1 MAEQIGEAVV
11 RISADTKP
19 LETAVAQ
26 AKQATASLSGLKI
39 NWGEGQGSLEEYNS
53 WVKKTNDEIANMV
66 EESVDVEAILK
77 REGVTIRNT
86 AQEFSTLAQAST
98 KTVQETSKL
107 RDTLST
113 IGTALAHPIQTI
125 KGAFARLK
133 DDGSNAVSGI
143 GDSFNGL
150 TKTMTKT
157 KRSIT
162 TWSFFLTAILG
173 KSFSALAEVDEE
185 TKNVIDTIKND
196 ANTAFANLGRILRPV
211 LDFVGTIAE
220 GFKMIT
226 EDIGRMIGVIHGV
239 TETEDILTGVQMAE
253 EYNKEATKNLAGSYD
268 DLASSIANAQEQI
281 ADIRSQ
287 MDRTTLEYRRNL
299 KQILVDHENTV
310 NTLTQQIK
318 DANDDYQRAVDERN
332 AEFAVSQA
340 KEEKEHQEKVDEL
353 MTQIN
358 FLQRYNNKYNQEKL
372 SQLQFALA
380 KENNLYKKQT
390 EAEKAELDLQN
401 KLEREKADKQIAEY
415 QGELNEEIALLN
427 KHRDLLN
434 SVRDEI
440 LLDEVENLKEQYDLQ
455 MKSYNQQIAEAQKA
469 GAQAGAKYAENY
481 AKAVKDFDWNS
492 VYKSVWSS
500 SGYRQTSV
508 EERNGQKVIV
518 DTYIPGAFADGGYTG
533 QGGKYEPAGIVHK
546 GEYVIPKEQ
555 VDQTTGKPKAFGGVN
570 VNITMNGAFAT
581 SATERRRFAEEIRNE
596 LANID
601 FARLGA

>member
-77 REGVTIRNT
+77 REGATIRNT

-211 LDFVGTIAE
+211 LDFVATIAE

-226 EDIGRMIGVIHGV
+226 EDIGRMLGVVHGL

-299 KQILVDHENTV
+299 KQILVDHEETV

-318 DANDDYQRAVDERN
+318 DANGDYQRAVDERN

-415 QGELNEEIALLN
+415 QSELNEEVALLN

-455 MKSYNQQIAEAQKA
+455 MQSYNQQIAEAQKA

-555 VDQTTGKPKAFGGVN
+555 VDQSTGKPKAFGGVN

>member
-39 NWGEGQGSLEEYNS
+39 NWGEGQGSLKEYNAYLE
-53 WVKKTNDEIANMV
+53 KTNAEMDTLSDGSISV
-66 EESVDVEAILK
+66 EQALK
-77 REGVTIRNT
+77 NAGIT
-86 AQEFSTLAQAST
+86 ARTAGQGFSTISQASEQAT
-98 KTVQETSKL
+98 QSTSKL
-107 RDTLST
+107 RDVMSS
-113 IGTALAHPIQTI
+113 IGNVVAHPIDSLR
-125 KGAFARLK
+125 GVFARVK
-133 DDGSNAVSGI
+133 DSAVNMTDSVNTGLNNA
-143 GDSFNGL
+143 
-150 TKTMTKT
+150 TKKVAST
-157 KRSIT
+157 KRA
-162 TWSFFLTAILG
+162 FTAWAVVLG
-173 KSFSALAEVDEE
+173 ATVGKAFSSLAEYDAGAKA
-185 TKNVIDTIKND
+185 TMDNLKKNWDRL
-196 ANTAFANLGRILRPV
+196 FANLGAILKPLMDALNWLV
-211 LDFVGTIAE
+211 EKVADFVGWVGSLFGLTVNTTQ
-220 GFKMIT
+220 KT
-226 EDIGRMIGVIHGV
+226 EDLVKAQKAQKE
-239 TETEDILTGVQMAE
+239 ETEALNKAYE
-253 EYNKEATKNLAGSYD
+253 EYQGTMADVA
-268 DLASSIANAQEQI
+268 EQI
-281 ADIRSQ
+281 ADIRSE

-299 KQILVDHENTV
+299 KQILVDHEKTV

-380 KENNLYKKQT
+380 KENNLYKRQT

-401 KLEREKADKQIAEY
+401 KLEKEKADKQIAEY
-415 QGELNEEIALLN
+415 QSELNEELALLN

-440 LLDEVENLKEQYDLQ
+440 LLDEIENLQEQYNLQ
-455 MKSYNQQIAEAQKA
+455 MEGYNKQIAQAS
-469 GAQAGAKYAENY
+469 QAGAEAGRKFSEEY
-481 AKAVKDFDWNS
+481 AKYTKKLTQDEANKFINFYDGMMSWIPNHQD
-492 VYKSVWSS
+492 YDQGIIKI
-500 SGYRQTSV
+500 RKIA
-508 EERNGQKVIV
+508 NG
-518 DTYIPGAFADGGYTG
+518 FSDGGYTG

>member
-11 RISADTKP
+11 KISADIAP
-19 LETAVAQ
+19 LKTAVNE

-53 WVKKTNDEIANMV
+53 WVKKTNDEMANMV

-77 REGVTIRNT
+77 REGATIRNT

-113 IGTALAHPIQTI
+113 IGTAIAHPIQTI

-150 TKTMTKT
+150 TQTMTKT

-185 TKNVIDTIKND
+185 TKNVVDKIKND
-196 ANTAFANLGRILRPV
+196 ANSAFANLGRILKPV
-211 LDFVGTIAE
+211 LDFVANIAE

-226 EDIGRMIGVIHGV
+226 EDIGRMLGVVHGV

-299 KQILVDHENTV
+299 KQILVNHEETV

-401 KLEREKADKQIAEY
+401 KLEKEKADAQIAEY
-415 QGELNEEIALLN
+415 QSELNEEVALLN

-455 MKSYNQQIAEAQKA
+455 MQSYNQQIAEAQKA

-481 AKAVKDFDWNS
+481 AKAVKDFDWDS

-596 LANID
+596 LAKID